1 MALSEN
7 EQRLLEE
14 MERGLYR
21 SESDVMSTT
30 PGVRNRPNYRSI
42 VIGIVSAIVGAVL
55 LVLGVATTQ
64 IWIGLLGFVA
74 MLGGVLYISSPAN
87 QRHVEQSG
95 RTQPAQ
101 ARESLSERMERRWE
115 ERQEG
120 ER

>member
-1 MALSEN
+1 MALSEH

-14 MERGLYR
+14 MERSLYR

-30 PGVRNRPNYRSI
+30 PGVRNRPNYRAI
-42 VIGIVSAIVGAVL
+42 VIGIVLAIVGAVL
-55 LVLGVATTQ
+55 LVVGVAMSQ

-74 MLGGVLYISSPAN
+74 MLGGVLYMSSPSN

-95 RTQPAQ
+95 RTAPAQ
-101 ARESLSERMERRWE
+101 ARESSSERMERRWE

>member
-1 MALSEN
+1 MALSEH

-42 VIGIVSAIVGAVL
+42 VVGIVLAIVGAVL
-55 LVLGVATTQ
+55 LVVGVAVTQ
-64 IWIGLLGFVA
+64 IWIGLVGFVA
-74 MLGGVLYISSPAN
+74 MLGGVLYMLSPSN
-87 QRHVEQSG
+87 QRHVEQAGPSS
-95 RTQPAQ
+95 PAQ
-101 ARESLSERMERRWE
+101 PRESFSERMERRWE

>member
-1 MALSEN
+1 MALSEH

-14 MERGLYR
+14 MERSLYR

-30 PGVRNRPNYRSI
+30 PGVRNRPNYRAI
-42 VIGIVSAIVGAVL
+42 VIGIVLAIVGAVL
-55 LVLGVATTQ
+55 LVVGVAMSQ

-74 MLGGVLYISSPAN
+74 MLGGVLYMSSPSN
-87 QRHVEQSG
+87 QRHVEQPG
-95 RTQPAQ
+95 RTAPAQ
-101 ARESLSERMERRWE
+101 TRESFSERMERRWE